1 MGVGSKSL
9 SEESATDIALGVEA
23 TLGRDCADGGGG
35 LELKSPLAGYDGGP
49 AMVGKIQGVRFNPV

>member
-9 SEESATDIALGVEA
+9 SEESATDIALGAEA

-49 AMVGKIQGVRFNPV
+49 AMVGKV